1 MKLRRVATA
10 TAAALIGLGVTA
22 PAAVAGGNYDY
33 ATSRTSLSNGYLY
46 TQLSTGSDS
55 SHMNVKDWYNKSGG
69 GTISA
74 RFGYSY
80 HSGTHYGSWFSQSSG
95 TTKAAQW
102 SNVYIND
109 CQNVVGF
116 LDVSGQ
122 GTFYN
127 APVTGC

>member
-10 TAAALIGLGVTA
+10 TAAALIGLGVIA
-22 PAAVAGGNYDY
+22 PAAVAGGNFDY
-33 ATSRTSLSNGYLY
+33 ATSRTKLSNGYLY
-46 TQLSTGSDS
+46 TQLSSGSDS
-55 SHMNVKDWYNKSGG
+55 THMNVKDWYNKDGG
-69 GTISA
+69 GTIRA
-74 RFGYSY
+74 RFAYSY
-80 HSGTHYGSWFSQSSG
+80 HNNTHYGAWFSQSG
-95 TTKAAQW
+95 GTKAAQW
-102 SNVYIND
+102 SNVSIPD